1 MNGVQKESKEIRYC
15 LYARKSSESDERQ
28 TMSIDSQIKEM
39 TALAEKEQLT
49 IATMLQE
56 SHSAKASGTRPVFN
70 QILND
75 IRAGMY
81 DGILGILTW
90 APDRLSRNAGD
101 LGMLVDLMDGGKLTQ
116 IKTYS
121 QTFNNNP
128 NEKFL
133 LMILC
138 SQAKLENDNRG
149 INIRRGIR
157 NKCEMGWRP
166 GVSPL
171 GYFNRHFGGKKDII
185 IDPERAPYIK
195 EMFER
200 VAVLGHSGR
209 DLKRWLDESK
219 LTNRSGKRV
228 TLSQVYII
236 LKNSFY
242 YGEFQYPERE
252 DGVWYKGNHEALI
265 TKELYKQVQK
275 QLEVPRKSKWRS
287 KGFAFRNVFKCASCK
302 ATITPEEKFKKLI
315 NGTFKR
321 HVYYHCTRYVDH
333 NCQEPYI
340 SEEKLIERLLEF
352 IEPLQSKDFTLTEKL
367 QSSFEQYKKM
377 TKAILRHQELDD
389 EKLVTF
395 KDFASYVIR
404 EGKNEDKEELVRSIS
419 GQIFLHNRELTFEEN
434 SLI

>member
-1 MNGVQKESKEIRYC
+1 
-15 LYARKSSESDERQ
+15 
-28 TMSIDSQIKEM
+28 
-39 TALAEKEQLT
+39 
-49 IATMLQE
+49 
-56 SHSAKASGTRPVFN
+56 
-70 QILND
+70 
-75 IRAGMY
+75 
-81 DGILGILTW
+81 
-90 APDRLSRNAGD
+90 
-101 LGMLVDLMDGGKLTQ
+101 MDGGKLTQ

-200 VAVLGHSGR
+200 VAELGHSGR

-252 DGVWYKGNHEALI
+252 DGVWYKGNHEPLI
-265 TKELYKQVQK
+265 TKELYQQVQK

-321 HVYYHCTRYVDH
+321 HIYYHCTRYVDH

-352 IEPLQSKDFTLTEKL
+352 IEPLHAKDFTLTEKL

-395 KDFASYVIR
+395 KDFASYVLR
-404 EGKNEDKEELVRSIS
+404 EGKNEDKEELVRSIN
-419 GQIFLHNRELTFEEN
+419 GQIFLV
-434 SLI
+434 SLFIFI